1 MDEHTTNIVTS
12 MFTTGFNLGGIV
24 GPLLGATLI
33 PFLGGFAD
41 DSPFGDAEAAGL
53 DEVEAGDRQHHAAQA
68 PSLRRSTE
76 ATSSRRRGGG
86 GSERGGPWS
95 CTADTP
101 PLEGIR
107 L

>member
-1 MDEHTTNIVTS
+1 MSSAEAALKQASCAAGRDTTRPAGVSADDHEVDEHTTNIVTS

-53 DEVEAGDRQHHAAQA
+53 DEDQVRVISASQHL
-68 PSLRRSTE
+68 PS
-76 ATSSRRRGGG
+76 
-86 GSERGGPWS
+86 
-95 CTADTP
+95 
-101 PLEGIR
+101 
-107 L
+107 

>member
-41 DSPFGDAEAAGL
+41 DFPFGDAEAADL
-53 DEVEAGDRQHHAAQA
+53 DGEQVRFISASQH
-68 PSLRRSTE
+68 LLG
-76 ATSSRRRGGG
+76 SS
-86 GSERGGPWS
+86 
-95 CTADTP
+95 
-101 PLEGIR
+101 
-107 L
+107 

>member
-33 PFLGGFAD
+33 PYLGGFAD

-53 DEVEAGDRQHHAAQA
+53 DEDQVRIKSPHTAVWVFPLG
-68 PSLRRSTE
+68 
-76 ATSSRRRGGG
+76 SS
-86 GSERGGPWS
+86 
-95 CTADTP
+95 
-101 PLEGIR
+101 
-107 L
+107 